1 MVNVE
6 LLQYWLELVS
16 VKPVFVTTQ
25 LQFITAQF
33 CTVSITIQV
42 TIDVIVYNSKNI
54 CCQLLYVVLLQ

>member
-25 LQFITAQF
+25 LQFIIAQLG
-33 CTVSITIQV
+33 SDSTIF
-42 TIDVIVYNSKNI
+42 
-54 CCQLLYVVLLQ
+54 

>member
-25 LQFITAQF
+25 LQFITDLSLPNWA
-33 CTVSITIQV
+33 
-42 TIDVIVYNSKNI
+42 VIV
-54 CCQLLYVVLLQ
+54 LYFRH